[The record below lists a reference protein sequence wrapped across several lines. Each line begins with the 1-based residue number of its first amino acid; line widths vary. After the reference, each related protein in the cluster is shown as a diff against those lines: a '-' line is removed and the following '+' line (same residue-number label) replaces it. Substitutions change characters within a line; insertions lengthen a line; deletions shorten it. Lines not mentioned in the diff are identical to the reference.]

1 MSVQDMSIDLKGYFD
16 MKAQQLFSY
25 TRKAIEDYQ
34 MINEGDRIAVGIS
47 GGKDSLALLYA
58 LNGLQKFY
66 PKHFELEAITVDL
79 GFGIQNLD
87 AIAKYCADMDVPY
100 TVEKTDIAEIIFDE
114 RKEKN
119 PCSLCAKMRKGTLN
133 DIAKEHGCNKIAYG
147 HHKDDLIET
156 MLLSLIYEGRFHC
169 FSPVTYLSR
178 IDLTLI
184 RPFIYLPEVDI
195 IGFSK
200 RYELPIAKSKCPVD
214 GHTKREYVKNLVK
227 QLVKE
232 NPGCKERLFRA
243 IIDGNCFTL
252 PDFIEKRQ

>member
-1 MSVQDMSIDLKGYFD
+1 MSVPDMSIDLKGYFD

-79 GFGIQNLD
+79 GFGIQNFD
-87 AIAKYCADMDVPY
+87 TIAKYCADMDVPY

-119 PCSLCAKMRKGTLN
+119 PCSLCAKMRKG
-133 DIAKEHGCNKIAYG
+133 
-147 HHKDDLIET
+147 
-156 MLLSLIYEGRFHC
+156 LLM
-169 FSPVTYLSR
+169 
-178 IDLTLI
+178 
-184 RPFIYLPEVDI
+184 
-195 IGFSK
+195 
-200 RYELPIAKSKCPVD
+200 
-214 GHTKREYVKNLVK
+214 
-227 QLVKE
+227 
-232 NPGCKERLFRA
+232 
-243 IIDGNCFTL
+243 TL
-252 PDFIEKRQ
+252 PRNMAVIK